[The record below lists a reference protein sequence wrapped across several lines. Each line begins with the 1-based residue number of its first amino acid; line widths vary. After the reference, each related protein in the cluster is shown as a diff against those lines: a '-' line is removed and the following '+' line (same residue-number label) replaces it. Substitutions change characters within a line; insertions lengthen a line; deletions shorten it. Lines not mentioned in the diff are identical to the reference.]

1 MFLIFLDCCFS
12 VCNLASL
19 RLEIDGA
26 NRGCRTV
33 RIESS
38 LSQIDHLL
46 KMSHDPIDFMCQALG
61 INPVCKDQLDE
72 ALTKQLVQNMPKT
85 GFHLFNG
92 PNSLVPESQPM
103 PKGIFKSTYIPQIA
117 CGFFI

>member
-1 MFLIFLDCCFS
+1 M
-12 VCNLASL
+12 ASL

-103 PKGIFKSTYIPQIA
+103 PKGK
-117 CGFFI
+117 

>member
-46 KMSHDPIDFMCQALG
+46 KIDFPDPDSLSL
-61 INPVCKDQLDE
+61 N
-72 ALTKQLVQNMPKT
+72 LV
-85 GFHLFNG
+85 
-92 PNSLVPESQPM
+92 
-103 PKGIFKSTYIPQIA
+103 I
-117 CGFFI
+117 